1 MATRLK
7 RGKDKEEIYKKL
19 VGDEDSPFLQF
30 SHVFL
35 MAACVG
41 FLHGKKEDLV
51 PGGEQIPWSVFNDD
65 ADQAI
70 VNAIA
75 FAETNDLNILLCTEE
90 QTDRKFDIIEKY
102 ANGGIRILKERLLDA
117 PGKSLDNLVNM
128 IIEHENKTADG
139 PDCISDF
146 TNNLF

>member
-1 MATRLK
+1 MATRIK
-7 RGKDKEEIYKKL
+7 RGKDKEDFYKKL
-19 VGDEDSPFLQF
+19 VNDEDSPFLQF

-41 FLHGKKEDLV
+41 YMHGKKEDLV

-75 FAETNDLNILLCTEE
+75 FAETNDLNILLSTEE
-90 QTDRKFDIIEKY
+90 QTDRKFEIIEKY
-102 ANGGIRILKERLLDA
+102 ANGGIRILKERLLDT
-117 PGKSLDNLVNM
+117 PGKSLDNLINF
-128 IIEHENKTADG
+128 IFEHEIKHADG
-139 PDCISDF
+139 SDRISDF
-146 TNNLF
+146 ANNLF

>member
-7 RGKDKEEIYKKL
+7 RGKDKEEIFKKL
-19 VGDEDSPFLQF
+19 VDDEGPFTQL

-41 FLHGKKEDLV
+41 FMHGKTEDLV
-51 PGGEQIPWSVFNDD
+51 PGGEQIPWSVFSDD

-75 FAETNDLNILLCTEE
+75 FADTNDLNILLTTEE

-102 ANGGIRILKERLLDA
+102 ANSGIRILKEKLVDA
-117 PGKSLDNLVNM
+117 PGKSLDNLVDM
-128 IIEHENKTADG
+128 IFEHETKATDG
-139 PDCISDF
+139 TDRISNFVD
-146 TNNLF
+146 NLF

>member
-19 VGDEDSPFLQF
+19 VNEEDSPFLQF

-41 FLHGKKEDLV
+41 FMHGKKEDLI
-51 PGGEQIPWSVFNDD
+51 PGGEQIPWSVFSDD

-75 FAETNDLNILLCTEE
+75 FAETSDLNILLPTEE
-90 QTDRKFDIIEKY
+90 QTDRKFEIIEKY
-102 ANGGIRILKERLLDA
+102 ANAGIRILKEKLLDA
-117 PGKSLDNLVNM
+117 PGKSLDNLMDM
-128 IIEHENKTADG
+128 IFEHKVKAQDG
-139 PDCISDF
+139 SDRISDF
-146 TNNLF
+146 ANNLF

>member
-7 RGKDKEEIYKKL
+7 RGKDKEDFYKKL
-19 VGDEDSPFLQF
+19 VNDEDSPFLQF

-41 FLHGKKEDLV
+41 YMHGKKEDLV

-75 FAETNDLNILLCTEE
+75 FAETNDLNILLSTEE
-90 QTDRKFDIIEKY
+90 QTDRKFEIIEKY
-102 ANGGIRILKERLLDA
+102 ANGGIRILKERLLDT
-117 PGKSLDNLVNM
+117 PGKSLDNLM
-128 IIEHENKTADG
+128 DLIFEHETKTADG
-139 PDCISDF
+139 SDRISDF
-146 TNNLF
+146 ANNLF